1 MFFFSHMNL
10 DSCLLNILTF
20 DREEVMKH
28 IPPRCYRGLHT
39 DWKVTVW
46 DSSIDPL
53 PHQPTKN
60 TGCAPSLWLSI
71 FHLCTLSACPSCL
84 LCLIITIRET
94 LKSPVDTASSTAS
107 AWWRRGFTALFWP
120 GVEVRLPPLRV
131 GGDIPRLRAPIP
143 KQLGPPVPRYGLFI
157 SCPILVSAL
166 IKFFFSLSHWS
177 ASVKLPQ
184 LRRKGTPTTF
194 VAPPAENRGFLRAL
208 MLSTYVVI
216 IVQMSHS
223 DKHPDKLAFILHDG
237 GYSSLFCQ
245 LFIS

>member
-1 MFFFSHMNL
+1 MNL
-10 DSCLLNILTF
+10 DSCQLNILTF
-20 DREEVMKH
+20 GREEVMKH

-94 LKSPVDTASSTAS
+94 SKSPVDTASSTAS
-107 AWWRRGFTALFWP
+107 ASWRRGFTALFWP
-120 GVEVRLPPLRV
+120 GVEVRLRPCR
-131 GGDIPRLRAPIP
+131 GGGGYPTAA
-143 KQLGPPVPRYGLFI
+143 GACTETAGPRYGLFI

-166 IKFFFSLSHWS
+166 IKFFFFPFTLKRFSE
-177 ASVKLPQ
+177 
-184 LRRKGTPTTF
+184 TPT
-194 VAPPAENRGFLRAL
+194 AEKKRDTHRFCGYPGTKPRLFT
-208 MLSTYVVI
+208 SSYVFYI
-216 IVQMSHS
+216 RCDHRFNEPLWKTSR
-223 DKHPDKLAFILHDG
+223 
-237 GYSSLFCQ
+237 
-245 LFIS
+245 